1 MDKKERN
8 SWAKFFLGTVIYA
21 LLFLMVT
28 TVGLYCFW
36 NYIARYEASR
46 PDHAIERYI
55 SSLDKA
61 EIQRISAEFVG
72 RLDRNV
78 QSEQDS
84 FAAVEQFLNG
94 QISYARKG
102 KECRRNKMVYAI
114 LVGSKAVGSVTF
126 TKEDDPKFGFAPW
139 EVSEESYDFTG
150 LLSAKEVTVPDTW
163 TVYCDGA
170 ELSQDYIVESG
181 LEYTCLDGFYE
192 GNLQLPHMVKYAL
205 DSYLGDVTLTAKD
218 EQGKIWKNLDSLTED
233 DFLNNCTD
241 TEKAALDD
249 FIYKFITRYI
259 TFSSN
264 ANDDVYG
271 NMQLL
276 LECVVKSSE
285 LEKRC
290 QGTVDSMN
298 YTHSKGDQLRELAVN
313 RYVDLGNGNFMVDV
327 TFKVDTN
334 GNQGWVTTTNGAKVL
349 IVSTPNKGYQVSSM
363 LST

>member
-1 MDKKERN
+1 MDKKRKS
-8 SWAKFFLGTVIYA
+8 SWARFFLSMAIYA

-28 TVGLYCFW
+28 AAGLYCFW
-36 NYIARYEASR
+36 NYIARYEASL

-72 RLDRNV
+72 CLDRNV

-94 QISYARKG
+94 QISFARKG
-102 KECRRNKMVYAI
+102 KECRRNKMVYTI
-114 LVGSKAVGSVTF
+114 LVDGKAVGSVTF
-126 TKEDDPKFGFAPW
+126 TKGEDPRFGFAPW
-139 EVSEESYDFTG
+139 EVSEENYDFTG
-150 LLSAKEVTVPDTW
+150 LLSAKEITVPDTW
-163 TVYCDGA
+163 RVYSDGA
-170 ELSQDYIVESG
+170 ALSRDYIVESG
-181 LEYTCLDGFYE
+181 MEYTFLDGFY
-192 GNLQLPHMVKYAL
+192 GGSLQLPHMVKYAL

-218 EQGKIWKNLDSLTED
+218 EQGKLWENLDALTED
-233 DFLNNCTD
+233 DFLNTCTD
-241 TEKAALDD
+241 TEKAELDD

-259 TFSSN
+259 TFASN
-264 ANDDVYG
+264 ANNNVYG

-276 LECVVKSSE
+276 LECVVKGSE
-285 LEKRC
+285 LEKRF
-290 QGTVDSMN
+290 QGTEDSMN

-313 RYVDLGNGNFMVDV
+313 RYADLGNGNFMVDV

-334 GNQGWVTTTNGAKVL
+334 GSQGWVTTTNGAKVL
-349 IVSTPNKGYQVSSM
+349 IVSIPSKGYQVSSM